1 MVYGRLLPCKIPAF
15 DGTLEGMTMY
25 ELFVL
30 GELLDQPL
38 HGYLLREIV
47 NLAIGPVRQMS
58 WGGLYPLVRRL
69 ETEGLIEQ
77 AKDAR
82 HSGARERKVYRITP
96 AGQERFL
103 FLMLKPEEYSLDY
116 PDLFNIKL
124 TNFDHL
130 SINQRLDV
138 LRHYQGYVRFILD
151 HLQNGTKHVSS
162 QPRIGEGE
170 REHILR
176 ALEHRS
182 AVSNAD
188 LAWVEAEILRLGVE
202 SPTVIESGKKARASK
217 SN

>member
-1 MVYGRLLPCKIPAF
+1 
-15 DGTLEGMTMY
+15 MY

-58 WGGLYPLVRRL
+58 WGGLYPLIRRL
-69 ETEGLIEQ
+69 EAEGLIEQ
-77 AKDAR
+77 AKDTAP
-82 HSGARERKVYRITP
+82 SGARERKVYRITP
-96 AGQERFL
+96 TGQERFM

-130 SINQRLDV
+130 SFPQRLEV
-138 LRHYQGYVRFILD
+138 LRHYQGYVRFNLA
-151 HLQNGTKHVSS
+151 HLESSTKHVTN

-188 LAWVEAEILRLGVE
+188 LTWVESEIVRLSVE
-202 SPTVIESGKKARASK
+202 TPSVVESGKKARASK

>member
-1 MVYGRLLPCKIPAF
+1 VLGNSQPFRTPTF
-15 DGTLEGMTMY
+15 DGTLDGMTMY

-58 WGGLYPLVRRL
+58 WGGLYPLIRRL

-77 AKDAR
+77 AKDAAP
-82 HSGARERKVYRITP
+82 SGARERKVYRITP
-96 AGQERFL
+96 AGQERFM

-130 SINQRLDV
+130 SINQRLEV
-138 LRHYQGYVRFILD
+138 LRHYQGYVRFILE
-151 HLQNGTKHVSS
+151 HLENGTKHVSS

-188 LAWVEAEILRLGVE
+188 LTWVEAEILRLSVEIPSGVE
-202 SPTVIESGKKARASK
+202 GSKKARASK

>member
-1 MVYGRLLPCKIPAF
+1 
-15 DGTLEGMTMY
+15 MY

-58 WGGLYPLVRRL
+58 WGGLYPLIRRL

-77 AKDAR
+77 AKDAAP
-82 HSGARERKVYRITP
+82 SGARERKVYRITP
-96 AGQERFL
+96 AGQERFM

-130 SINQRLDV
+130 SIAQRLEV
-138 LRHYQGYVRFILD
+138 LRHYQGYVRFNLA
-151 HLQNGTKHVSS
+151 HLENGANHVTK

-176 ALEHRS
+176 ALEHRA

-188 LAWVEAEILRLGVE
+188 LAWVETEIVRLNVE
-202 SPTVIESGKKARASK
+202 TPSVVEGGKKTRASK